1 MTENEQY
8 ASDVIDAFLVKVL
21 PNKTPREQL
30 EILVECW
37 DVARLTAGALNF
49 RGNGSAPYVDFWM
62 TEFLF
67 GSTVKDIY
75 AELGVPDDAAA
86 QCTLNA
92 VRQFANVLQVSS
104 EAATQDVLLGLIA
117 DAAVATLPPL
127 LPPVSIKVAKP
138 APAIVSS
145 VAFSRLFKPAKL
157 TPNSGVTLVSW
168 KSQLPTGL
176 GPQLTGLLVAE
187 GADNTTVLLETG
199 EIHEISNSSFLL
211 ARTTDPAD
219 YEHAPIE
226 LLAYAAA
233 LACVQD
239 NSPFENLGKFLSIVG
254 FGYEV
259 SFIEQLVKLF
269 DNEMPEAD
277 VVLTGPFDG
286 SPYRVRLEGGVS
298 KIGPYVTAKLI
309 DEQANV
315 IMRLNTPRIFS
326 PRGVYL
332 FPMVAS
338 KTVYSLVVN

>member
-1 MTENEQY
+1 MTDNEQS
-8 ASDVIDAFLVKVL
+8 ASDVIDAFLASAA
-21 PNKTPREQL
+21 PNKAPREQL
-30 EILVECW
+30 ELLVKCW
-37 DVARLTAGALNF
+37 DVARLIEEDFVKYGPEANIRGVTFQMTAF
-49 RGNGSAPYVDFWM
+49 V
-62 TEFLF
+62 F

-92 VRQFANVLQVSS
+92 VRQFANVLQVSV
-104 EAATQDVLLGLIA
+104 EAATQEVLLGLIA
-117 DAAVATLPPL
+117 DAAIAVLPPP
-127 LPPVSIKVAKP
+127 PPVSIKVAKP
-138 APAIVSS
+138 APAVVSS
-145 VAFSRLFKPAKL
+145 TAISRLFKPARFN
-157 TPNSGVTLVSW
+157 PNSGVTLVSW
-168 KSQLPTGL
+168 ESQLPTGL
-176 GPQLTGLLVAE
+176 GPQLTGLLLAE

-233 LACVQD
+233 LPARQD
-239 NSPFENLGKFLSIVG
+239 NPPFENLGKFTNVVG
-254 FGYEV
+254 CGYDV

-269 DNEMPEAD
+269 DDVLPQAEAS
-277 VVLTGPFDG
+277 VSLPFDG

-298 KIGPYVTAKLI
+298 KVGPYVTAKLI
-309 DEQANV
+309 DEQDNV

-338 KTVYSLVVN
+338 NTVYALVVN